1 MSLRQREPRQT
12 DDTFL
17 AFVRQQ
23 RCCVPG
29 CGAPAPSQAAHIRMT
44 CPARGKRATGMGEK
58 PDDRWSVPLCP
69 TCHLDG
75 PGAQHK
81 GAEEAFWRRTGIDPY
96 AIAAALY
103 ATYRAGHATNRGSN
117 PSKRNFMHP
126 RGVEPFKRDVD
137 SDRKSKVSRLTEL
150 DYFPPANASGHPKR
164 PSQIKLATDSG
175 VKVRRPRRKRPAN
188 FTFPVNKSKPKRKW
202 ASQPLRSA
210 SRWPARGTRKIA
222 NRRKP

>member
-1 MSLRQREPRQT
+1 MNLRQRQPRET
-12 DDTFL
+12 DPGFLTFL
-17 AFVRQQ
+17 RGKP
-23 RCCVPG
+23 CCVCG
-29 CGAPAPSQAAHIRMT
+29 CAPPVQAAHIRMGCLT
-44 CPARGKRATGMGEK
+44 LSKRSTGMGER
-58 PDDRWSVPLCP
+58 PSDRYACPLCP

-126 RGVEPFKRDVD
+126 RGVSRLKRDVD
-137 SDRKSKVSRLTEL
+137 SGRKSKVSSQG
-150 DYFPPANASGHPKR
+150 FPPDNASLAPKR
-164 PSQIKLATDSG
+164 PSQVKRATDSG
-175 VKVRRPRRKRPAN
+175 VKVRR
-188 FTFPVNKSKPKRKW
+188 PKRKW

-210 SRWPARGTRKIA
+210 SRWPARGTRKIE
-222 NRRKP
+222 NRRNP